1 MKAPYVEE
9 PTGPAAEAYAERT
22 PRSAALSEEARRVM
36 PGGSTRAYGF
46 FKPYPVVFERGSG
59 PYLWDLDGNRYVDFT
74 YNGLSLIHGHAYPPV
89 QEALFEAIPRG
100 TAWVGPSRSQ
110 VDYATMLCDRI
121 PSAEHVRFTNTGTEA
136 TMLAT
141 KLARRATGRPLILK
155 SIGAYHGSYDDL
167 EAGLYGIG
175 NLPGRTVLAR
185 FGDLESYEQAFAEFG
200 DEIAAIIIEPVL
212 LTFRVAAPPEGFLPA
227 LVELARRHGALVIL
241 DDCLMFRLAYGG
253 SAEKYGFAPDLTCLG
268 KFIGGGVPMGV
279 VAGSRELLGLL
290 DSRREGSVYHGGS
303 FNGNPLA
310 CTAGLVALTDL
321 TAERIAQMD
330 DRAERLRTTLRDAS
344 RTVGLKLEVTGEGSV
359 LGSCVVDDA
368 GEPDR
373 ETGAYLHLAAI
384 DRGVFFGPDGEMAL
398 CTTLDD
404 EALNWTIDAMTGA
417 LEETAEW
424 LKSTAR

>member
-1 MKAPYVEE
+1 MKAPYVDE
-9 PTGPAAEAYAERT
+9 PTGPAAERYLAST
-22 PRSAALSEEARRVM
+22 PSSKALSTEARQVM

-46 FKPYPVVFERGSG
+46 FKPYPVVFEHGTG
-59 PYLWDLDGNRYVDFT
+59 PYLWDLDGRRYVDFT
-74 YNGLSLIHGHAYPPV
+74 YNGLSLIHGHAYAPV
-89 QEALFEAIPRG
+89 QEALFDAIPRG

-110 VDYATMLCDRI
+110 VDYATTLCERI
-121 PSAEHVRFTNTGTEA
+121 PSAERVRFTNTGTEA

-155 SIGAYHGSYDDL
+155 SYGAYHGSYDDL

-175 NLPGRTVLAR
+175 NLPGRTVLGR
-185 FGDLESYEQAFAEFG
+185 FGDIESYEQAFAEYG
-200 DEIAAIIIEPVL
+200 EEIAAVIIEPVL

-227 LVELARRHGALVIL
+227 LVDLARRHGAMVIL
-241 DDCLMFRLAYGG
+241 DDCLMFRLATGG
-253 SAEKYGFAPDLTCLG
+253 SAQKYGFEPDLTCLG

-279 VAGSRELLGLL
+279 VAGSEEVLGLL

-310 CTAGLVALTDL
+310 CTAGLVALEDL
-321 TAERIAQMD
+321 TAERIAEMD
-330 DRAERLRTTLRDAS
+330 RRAERLRTSLRERSLAA
-344 RTVGLKLEVTGEGSV
+344 GLPVEVTGEGSV
-359 LGSCVVDDA
+359 LGSYVLDA
-368 GEPDR
+368 DGEPDR

-404 EALNWTIDAMTGA
+404 EALEFTIDAMTGA

-424 LKSTAR
+424 AARSVG